1 LASIGQGLHE
11 VILSLPLH
19 PVLNGLEICDPAFGL
34 LALRAR
40 WAQHIG
46 SSRAG
51 REDSA
56 GACSTSFAGAIGLK
70 ILVLTAF
77 A

>member
-1 LASIGQGLHE
+1 LKFATRRLISSRSEPDG
-11 VILSLPLH
+11 
-19 PVLNGLEICDPAFGL
+19 
-34 LALRAR
+34 
-40 WAQHIG
+40 AQHIG

-70 ILVLTAF
+70 ILVLNGVRVSLRLLDQRF
-77 A
+77 